1 MSSSHKAVSSLYNE
15 IFGYYESV
23 NSLLTLGFDRYWRS
37 RAAGLIREKIPG
49 QPKILDIC
57 CGTGDFT
64 LSLRR
69 TFGSGCPITACDLNA
84 LMLEKARKKLP
95 EITFIEAD
103 CASLPFPD
111 STFDLVTISFATRNI
126 FLNEED
132 FRITA
137 KEILRVMKKGA
148 IFASLETTVPEKTIP
163 RKIMFFFTKTG
174 IGAVN
179 FLNPKASKSYSFLS
193 QTIINFKTAK
203 EFSSILLSC
212 GFTKVYHKILCPGA
226 VALHICEK

>member
-1 MSSSHKAVSSLYNE
+1 MPLPHKAVSSLYDE

-23 NSLLTLGFDRYWRS
+23 NSLLTLGFDRYWRAH
-37 RAAGLIREKIPG
+37 AAGLIKKKIPG

-64 LSLRR
+64 VSLRR
-69 TFGSGCPITACDLNA
+69 VFGRDCSITACDLNT

-95 EITFIEAD
+95 EITFVEAD
-103 CASLPFPD
+103 CASLSFPD

-132 FRITA
+132 FRLTA

-163 RKIMFFFTKTG
+163 RKIMFFFVKAG
-174 IGAVN
+174 IGALN
-179 FLNPKASKSYSFLS
+179 LFNPKASKSYSFLR

-203 EFSSILLSC
+203 EFSSLLLSC